1 MKGRTARQL
10 AINTLSHLS
19 VIGFGLGLF
28 EGRAMPFILAAL
40 AYGIAFILAK
50 EADND

>member
-1 MKGRTARQL
+1 MKGRAARQL
-10 AINTLSHLS
+10 AINTLSNLS

-28 EGRAMPFILAAL
+28 EGRAMPFIMAAL

-50 EADND
+50 GADDD